1 MSRKDAALFSLAL
14 LATGAQA
21 DFRTDLKGVGVA
33 LAEWNRGLM
42 MFLQATPDDFDT
54 ICQEKVANCIG
65 DIIDLFDLDT
75 YPAQEFDVFEAFD
88 KYSIMQIKI
97 VQEWEACGFDAY
109 LTRID

>member
-1 MSRKDAALFSLAL
+1 M
-14 LATGAQA
+14 
-21 DFRTDLKGVGVA
+21 
-33 LAEWNRGLM
+33 
-42 MFLQATPDDFDT
+42 
-54 ICQEKVANCIG
+54 ANCIG

-97 VQEWEACGFDAY
+97 VQEWEACGFDSY